1 MNWRSSLLS
10 FNSSGATRRAR
21 FSSSFPFPAPVPIPH
36 APPTDSEQAQ
46 MSFPSVGNLNRQE
59 TLCGPETSCNTL
71 PKAWNLPQAEQERE
85 WEWSSNMNGRVP
97 ATSDRTARHT
107 VLIDT
112 PAALSLPSTKLQ
124 TNHEPH
130 IPRLVPR
137 MLYFSLTAFTVLLLV
152 SCGKQPSDA
161 PANSASSN
169 ANTSKPVIAM
179 LPKLINIDYFD
190 ACKRG
195 GQKAADELGVT
206 LIFDGPTEPSGAEQN
221 KFIDTWIRQRSAP
234 SASRRT
240 SRRPSSASSRRPTRP
255 ASRCSPGIATRPR
268 AAATSS

>member
-1 MNWRSSLLS
+1 MNWRSSLFS

-46 MSFPSVGNLNRQE
+46 MSFSSVGNLNLQE
-59 TLCGPETSCNTL
+59 TLCRPETSCNTL

-85 WEWSSNMNGRVP
+85 WKWSSNMNGRVP

-130 IPRLVPR
+130 IPPPRVPNALLQSGRVCCPPAGQLRQAAFGRPGQFRFIQCQHLQARHRDAAEADQHRLLR
-137 MLYFSLTAFTVLLLV
+137 RLQTRRA
-152 SCGKQPSDA
+152 K
-161 PANSASSN
+161 
-169 ANTSKPVIAM
+169 
-179 LPKLINIDYFD
+179 
-190 ACKRG
+190 
-195 GQKAADELGVT
+195 
-206 LIFDGPTEPSGAEQN
+206 
-221 KFIDTWIRQRSAP
+221 
-234 SASRRT
+234 SRR
-240 SRRPSSASSRRPTRP
+240 
-255 ASRCSPGIATRPR
+255 
-268 AAATSS
+268 